1 MTDLL
6 LSFFADLLYAAVG
19 SFDTALLGIL
29 NGMLRVEN
37 MFDSAVSAIIT
48 SGTIG
53 DLYNFIYLFVTT
65 LVILKFLYK
74 GFNIYILW
82 RDGDADSS
90 PQDMVV
96 GAAEAAVVMV
106 GFPFLYNIM
115 ANVTSWFANGI
126 MTTFGLA
133 DSEEFPFSSFVS
145 SVLTGQSIFLVIMA
159 LIYIVMALLLCVKLI
174 QRGFELLVLRL
185 GVPFACMGLVD
196 SDLGI
201 FTSYMQTFFKTLI
214 TSVIQITLLSLSLR
228 VMLSMT
234 FINLVC
240 AIALIT
246 TAFSTPTL
254 MQQVLIPTGR
264 GGGVINKIYT
274 GSMAVRAFRGFIGK

>member
-6 LSFFADLLYAAVG
+6 LSFFADLLNAAVG

-126 MTTFGLA
+126 MTAFGLA
-133 DSEEFPFSSFVS
+133 DNEEFPFSSFVT
-145 SVLTGQSIFLVIMA
+145 SVLTGQNIFLAIMA